1 MTLSRIIARKQ
12 AVNNTLHEMHPT
24 TPNSGIRDNHS
35 RGSVAD
41 FLKSKI
47 NTGSKLSVVSA
58 YFTIYAYDALKE
70 ALERIEHLDFLF
82 GEPSFVN
89 RLDPTKTEKKA
100 FIIDADGLELAN
112 KLQQKRVAKECADWI
127 ERKVD
132 IKTITQSNLLHGKMY
147 HVATAGVEDAILGSS
162 NFTVRGLGLGVA
174 GNNIELNLIVDS
186 NRDRQELKQWFD
198 ELWVNETLVKDV
210 KQEVLN
216 YLKQLY
222 ENNTPEFIYYKTLFH
237 IFEKFLGNTGKTDAD
252 LGKTSL
258 FETDIWKALF
268 EFQKDG
274 AKGAINK
281 IIRHNGCIIADS
293 VGLGKTYEALA
304 VIKYF
309 ELKNERVLVL
319 CPKKLRDNW
328 TVYRANSLLNPF
340 GSDRFRYDVI
350 SHTDLSRETGY
361 SGDINL
367 ATLNW
372 GNYDLIVIDES
383 HNFRNNTPGKRD
395 DEGNII
401 RRSRYQR
408 LMDDIIKAG
417 VRTKV
422 LLLSATPVNND
433 LKDLRNQ
440 LYFLTE
446 NRDDAFT
453 ESLGIGSL
461 KETLAT
467 AQKVFTH
474 WAKIHS
480 AERRT
485 GELLEK
491 LNASFFKLLDE
502 LTIARSR
509 KHIQKYYKATIA
521 QLGGFPARQKPI
533 SIYPEIDLRGRFLSY
548 DKLNDEIAGYK
559 LSLFNP
565 SKYVKDEFKPLY
577 QTPNRDP
584 FTQADREKFLIGM
597 MKVNFLKRL
606 ESSVKS
612 FEITMERTIAKIEGL
627 DRKIKNYQTMPN
639 QNPESDALELEL
651 DDPGHD
657 EELEE
662 AMLVGGKFKYKL
674 EHLRLA
680 GDDGWLKALKK
691 DKDQLNVLFSAAQNV
706 TPAHDAKLSE
716 LKKLI
721 AAKVKKPTTN
731 KLGEPNRKVLVFT
744 AFADTA
750 TYLYESLLDWG
761 TKELGIH
768 MALVCGGGDTR
779 ATLGNSA
786 YDHILTNFAPRA
798 KHRSKIPSMPQ
809 QGEIDLL
816 IATDCISEGQNL
828 QDCDYLIN
836 YDIHWN
842 PVRIIQRFGRIDR
855 IGSASHTV
863 QLVNFWPTE
872 DLNKYINLKN
882 RVEARMALVDLSA
895 TFEDNVLK
903 NEEIEDIISE
913 DLRYRDKQLLRL
925 KDEVLDI
932 EDLGDSVSLTE
943 FTLDDFRLELLKY
956 IEANKAA
963 LEAAPFGLYTCVPT
977 HPDYKVIGPG
987 VIFCFRQE
995 GQLDGAVDA
1004 SGSPSS
1010 SINPLHPYFL
1020 VYVLDDG
1027 NVRFGFAH
1035 PKQILDIYRILC
1047 SGKAE
1052 PYTELCNLF
1061 DLQTN
1066 HGSDMKAYD
1075 MLLQKAV
1082 DSLAATFR
1090 KRSASGLQSGRG
1102 FIMPDAKQQV
1112 HEKTDLELITWLV
1125 IKAP

>member
-1 MTLSRIIARKQ
+1 MKTLENSAGAI
-12 AVNNTLHEMHPT
+12 PS
-24 TPNSGIRDNHS
+24 TPSNNSGLRDNHS
-35 RGSVAD
+35 RGSAAD
-41 FLKSKI
+41 FLRARIQS
-47 NTGSKLSVVSA
+47 GSKLSIVSA
-58 YFTIYAYDALKE
+58 YFTIYAFDALKE
-70 ALERIEHLDFLF
+70 ELERIEHLDFLF
-82 GEPSFVN
+82 GEPSFIN
-89 RLDPTKTEKKA
+89 RLDPCKTEKKA

-147 HVATAGVEDAILGSS
+147 HIANGGMEDAILGSS
-162 NFTVRGLGLGVA
+162 NFTVRGLGLGTA
-174 GNNIELNLIVDS
+174 GNNIELNLIVDG
-186 NRDRQELKQWFD
+186 NRDRQELKQWFT
-198 ELWVNETLVKDV
+198 ELWGNEDLVKDV
-210 KQEVLN
+210 KQDVLN

-222 ENNTPEFIYYKTLFH
+222 ENHTPEFIYYKTLYH
-237 IFEKFLGNTGKTDAD
+237 IFEKFLGDAGKTDAD

-258 FETDIWKALF
+258 FETDVWKALF

-281 IIRHNGCIIADS
+281 ILKHNGCIIADS

-328 TVYRANSLLNPF
+328 TVYQTHHNSLLNPF
-340 GSDRFRYDVI
+340 IADRFGYTVL
-350 SHTDLSRETGY
+350 SHTDLSREAGY

-372 GNYDLIVIDES
+372 GNYDLVVIDES
-383 HNFRNNTPGKRD
+383 HNFRNNTPGRRD
-395 DEGNII
+395 EEGKII
-401 RRSRYQR
+401 RKSRYQR
-408 LMDDIIKAG
+408 LMEDIIKSG

-446 NRDDAFT
+446 NKDDAFA
-453 ESLGIGSL
+453 ESFGVASL
-461 KETLAT
+461 KETLAA
-467 AQKVFTH
+467 AQKVFTQ
-474 WAKIHS
+474 WAGKQT
-480 AERRT
+480 AERKT

-491 LNASFFKLLDE
+491 LNAAFFKLLDE

-521 QLGGFPARQKPI
+521 QLGGFPKREKPV
-533 SIYPEIDLRGRFLSY
+533 SLYPEISSDERFLSY
-548 DKLNDEIAGYK
+548 DKLNDEIEGYK
-559 LSLFNP
+559 LALFNP
-565 SKYVKDEFKPLY
+565 SRFVRDEHKAEYENKGAF
-577 QTPNRDP
+577 P
-584 FTQADREKFLIGM
+584 FSQADREHFLIGM

-612 FEITMERTIAKIEGL
+612 FEITMERTIAKIENL
-627 DRKIKNYQTMPN
+627 ERKIKNFQSLPS
-639 QNPESDALELEL
+639 QNPESEELELEF

-657 EELEE
+657 EELED
-662 AMLVGGKFKYKL
+662 ALQVGGKLKFRL
-674 EHLRLA
+674 NHLRLN
-680 GDDGWLKALKK
+680 DENEKEGWLKALKR
-691 DKDQLNVLFSAAQNV
+691 DKDQLRILYNAARDV
-706 TPAHDAKLSE
+706 TPETDAKLAE

-721 AAKVKKPTTN
+721 SAKVKKPTTN
-731 KLGEPNRKVLVFT
+731 KLGELNKKVLVFT

-750 TYLYESLLDWG
+750 TYLYESLLDWAHH
-761 TKELGIH
+761 ELGIH
-768 MALVCGGGDTR
+768 LALVCGGGNTR
-779 ATLGNSA
+779 TTFGNSA
-786 YDHILTNFAPRA
+786 YDQILTNFSPRA
-798 KHRSKIPSMPQ
+798 KHREKVLSMPQ
-809 QGEIDLL
+809 QGEIDLI

-828 QDCDYLIN
+828 QDCDYLVN

-855 IGSASHTV
+855 IGSVSHSV
-863 QLVNFWPTE
+863 HLVNFWPTE
-872 DLNKYINLKN
+872 DLNKYIKLKN

-903 NEEIEDIISE
+903 NEEIEDLISD

-925 KDEVLDI
+925 KDEVLDL

-956 IEANKAA
+956 IEANKQA
-963 LEAAPFGLYTCVPT
+963 LEDAPFGLYTCVPP

-987 VIFCFRQE
+987 VIFCFRLE
-995 GQLDGAVDA
+995 GQRGRATEA
-1004 SGSPSS
+1004 KPTPSE

-1020 VYVLDDG
+1020 VYILDSGDM
-1027 NVRFGFAH
+1027 RFSFAH
-1035 PKQILDIYRILC
+1035 PKQILDIYRVLC

-1052 PYTELCNLF
+1052 AYGQLCNLF
-1061 DLQTN
+1061 DQQTN
-1066 HGSDMKAYD
+1066 HGSEMKAYD
-1075 MLLQKAV
+1075 HLLQKAV

-1090 KRSASGLQSGRG
+1090 KRAASGLQSGRG
-1102 FIMPDAKQQV
+1102 FVLPNALEQV
-1112 HEKTDLELITWLV
+1112 HEKTDLDLVTWLV
-1125 IKAP
+1125 INHPAP

>member
-1 MTLSRIIARKQ
+1 MS
-12 AVNNTLHEMHPT
+12 
-24 TPNSGIRDNHS
+24 TPSNNSGLRDNHT
-35 RGSVAD
+35 RGTVAD
-41 FLKSKI
+41 FLRAKI
-47 NTGSKLSVVSA
+47 QSGSRLSIVSA

-70 ALERIEHLDFLF
+70 ELDRIEHLDFLF

-89 RLDPTKTEKKA
+89 RLDPSKTEKKA
-100 FIIDADGLELAN
+100 FIIDAAGLELSN
-112 KLQQKRVAKECADWI
+112 KLQQKRVAKECAEWI

-132 IKTITQSNLLHGKMY
+132 IKTIKQSNLLHGKMY

-162 NFTVRGLGLGVA
+162 NFTVRGLGLGN
-174 GNNIELNLIVDS
+174 GDNNIELNLIVDG

-198 ELWVNETLVKDV
+198 ELWGNEALVKDV
-210 KQEVLN
+210 KQDVLN

-237 IFEKFLGNTGKTDAD
+237 IFEKFLDDAGKTDVD

-258 FETDIWKALF
+258 FETAIWKALF

-281 IIRHNGCIIADS
+281 ILKHNGCIIADS

-304 VIKYF
+304 VMKYF

-328 TVYRANSLLNPF
+328 TVYKANSELNPF
-340 GSDRFRYDVI
+340 VDDRFRYDVV
-350 SHTDLSRETGY
+350 SHTDLSRDSGY

-367 ATLNW
+367 APGYNNW
-372 GNYDLIVIDES
+372 GNYDLVVIDES
-383 HNFRNNTPGKRD
+383 HNFRNNTPGKKD
-395 DEGNII
+395 EEGNLI
-401 RRSRYQR
+401 RKSRYQR
-408 LMDDIIKAG
+408 LMDDIIKSG

-446 NRDDAFT
+446 NRDDAFA
-453 ESLGIGSL
+453 ESIGVGSL
-461 KETLAT
+461 KETLAS
-467 AQKVFTH
+467 AQKVFSL
-474 WAKIHS
+474 WAKKQTH
-480 AERRT
+480 ERKT

-491 LNASFFKLLDE
+491 LNAAFFKLLDE

-509 KHIQKYYKATIA
+509 KHIQKYYKATIE
-521 QLGGFPARQKPI
+521 QLGGFPKREKPE

-559 LSLFNP
+559 LALFNP
-565 SKYVKDEFKPLY
+565 SRFVLPEHKAEYEKKGAF
-577 QTPNRDP
+577 P
-584 FTQADREKFLIGM
+584 FTQAQRETFLIGM

-612 FEITMERTIAKIEGL
+612 FEITMERTIAKIENL
-627 DRKIKNYQTMPN
+627 ERKIKNFQALPK
-639 QNPESDALELEL
+639 QNPNSEELELEL

-657 EELEE
+657 EELED
-662 AMLVGGKFKYKL
+662 AMQVGGKLKFRL
-674 EHLRLA
+674 NHLRLD
-680 GDDGWLKALKK
+680 GDDGWLKALKR
-691 DKDQLNVLFSAAQNV
+691 DKDQLRILYNAAQDV
-706 TPAHDAKLSE
+706 TPDTDAKLAE

-750 TYLYESLLDWG
+750 TYLYESLLEWCSN
-761 TKELGIH
+761 ELGIH

-779 ATLGNSA
+779 TTFGESA
-786 YDHILTNFAPRA
+786 FDQILTNFSPRSKKRA
-798 KHRSKIPSMPQ
+798 KVRSMPQ
-809 QGEIDLL
+809 SGEIDLL

-855 IGSASHTV
+855 IGSVNTSVH
-863 QLVNFWPTE
+863 LVNFWPTE

-903 NEEIEDIISE
+903 NEEIEDIISD

-925 KDEVLDI
+925 KDEVLDL

-963 LEAAPFGLYTCVPT
+963 LEAAPFGLYTCVPL

-987 VIFCFRQE
+987 VIFCFRLE
-995 GQLDGAVDA
+995 GQRAGDADAKPAPSGA
-1004 SGSPSS
+1004 
-1010 SINPLHPYFL
+1010 INPLYPYFL

-1047 SGKAE
+1047 SGK
-1052 PYTELCNLF
+1052 TEAYGQLCNLF
-1061 DLQTN
+1061 DQETN
-1066 HGSDMKAYD
+1066 HGRDMKAYD
-1075 MLLQKAV
+1075 TLLQKAV
-1082 DSLAATFR
+1082 DSLAVTFR
-1090 KRSASGLQSGRG
+1090 KRAASGLQSGRG
-1102 FIMPDAKQQV
+1102 FVLPNAQEQV
-1112 HEKTDLELITWLV
+1112 HEKTDLELVTWLV
-1125 IKAP
+1125 IKSS

>member
-1 MTLSRIIARKQ
+1 MPATL
-12 AVNNTLHEMHPT
+12 NT
-24 TPNSGIRDNHS
+24 SGLRDNHT

-41 FLKSKI
+41 FLRAKI
-47 NTGSKLSVVSA
+47 QTDSKLSIVSA
-58 YFTIYAYDALKE
+58 YFTIYAFDALKDE
-70 ALERIEHLDFLF
+70 LERIEHLNFLF

-89 RLDPTKTEKKA
+89 RLDPSKTEKKA
-100 FIIDADGLELAN
+100 FIIDAAGLELAN

-127 ERKVD
+127 DRKVD
-132 IKTITQSNLLHGKMY
+132 IKTIKQSNLLHGKMY
-147 HVATAGVEDAILGSS
+147 HIANGGVEDAILGSS
-162 NFTVRGLGLGVA
+162 NFTVRGLGLGSS
-174 GNNIELNLIVDS
+174 GNNIELNLIVDG

-198 ELWVNETLVKDV
+198 EIWSNDDLVKDV
-210 KQEVLN
+210 KKEVLT
-216 YLKQLY
+216 YLGQLY
-222 ENNTPEFIYYKTLFH
+222 ENHTPEFIYYKTLYH
-237 IFEKFLGNTGKTDAD
+237 IFEKFLGDAGKTDAD

-274 AKGAINK
+274 VKGAINK
-281 IIRHNGCIIADS
+281 ILRHNGCIIADS

-304 VIKYF
+304 VMKYF

-328 TVYRANSLLNPF
+328 TVYRSNSLLNPF
-340 GSDRFRYDVI
+340 VDDRFRYDVV

-383 HNFRNNTPGKRD
+383 HNFRNNTPGKKD
-395 DEGNII
+395 EEGNII
-401 RRSRYQR
+401 SKSRYQR
-408 LMDDIIKAG
+408 LMDDIIKTG
-417 VRTKV
+417 IRTKV
-422 LLLSATPVNND
+422 LLLSATPVNNN

-446 NRDDAFT
+446 NKDDAFAET
-453 ESLGIGSL
+453 IGVSSL

-467 AQKVFTH
+467 AQKAFSH
-474 WAKIHS
+474 WAKKQTH
-480 AERRT
+480 ERKT
-485 GELLEK
+485 SELLDK
-491 LNASFFKLLDE
+491 LNAAFFKLLDE

-509 KHIQKYYKATIA
+509 KHIQKYYKATIE
-521 QLGGFPARQKPI
+521 QLGGFPKREKPI
-533 SIYPEIDLRGRFLSY
+533 SLYPEIDLQGRFLSY
-548 DKLNDEIAGYK
+548 DKLNDEIAAYK
-559 LSLFNP
+559 LALFNP
-565 SKYVKDEFKPLY
+565 SRFVLTDHKADYEKQGTF
-577 QTPNRDP
+577 P
-584 FTQADREKFLIGM
+584 FSQADREHFLIGM

-627 DRKIKNYQTMPN
+627 EKKIKNFQALPK
-639 QNPESDALELEL
+639 QNPDSEELELEL

-662 AMLVGGKFKYKL
+662 AMQVGGKLKFRL
-674 EHLRLA
+674 DHLRLD
-680 GDDGWLKALKK
+680 GDDGWLKALKR
-691 DKDQLNVLFSAAQNV
+691 DKDQLLTLFNAARSV
-706 TPAHDAKLSE
+706 SPKDDAKLAE

-721 AAKVKKPTTN
+721 VAKLKKPTTT
-731 KLGEPNRKVLVFT
+731 KLGEPNKKILVFT

-750 TYLYESLLDWG
+750 SYLYDSLLDWAH
-761 TKELGIH
+761 KELGIH
-768 MALVCGGGDTR
+768 MALVCGGGNIRT
-779 ATLGNSA
+779 TFGESA
-786 YDHILTNFAPRA
+786 FDQILTNFSPHAKKRA
-798 KHRSKIPSMPQ
+798 KIPSMPQ
-809 QGEIDLL
+809 HGEIDLL

-828 QDCDYLIN
+828 QDCDYLVN

-855 IGSASHTV
+855 IGSINHAVH
-863 QLVNFWPTE
+863 LVNFWPTE

-903 NEEIEDIISE
+903 NEEIEDIISD

-956 IEANKAA
+956 IESNKQA
-963 LEAAPFGLYTCVPT
+963 LEDAPFGLYTCVPP
-977 HPDYKVIGPG
+977 HPDHKVIGPG

-995 GQLDGAVDA
+995 GHREGAPDA
-1004 SGSPSS
+1004 KPEPSE

-1052 PYTELCNLF
+1052 AYSQLCNLF
-1061 DLQTN
+1061 DQETN
-1066 HGSDMKAYD
+1066 HGNAMATYD
-1075 MLLQKAV
+1075 TLLQKAV
-1082 DSLAATFR
+1082 NSLSATFR
-1090 KRSASGLQSGRG
+1090 KRAASGLQSSRG
-1102 FIMPDAKQQV
+1102 FVLPNAHEQIN
-1112 HEKTDLELITWLV
+1112 EKTDLELVTWLV
-1125 IKAP
+1125 IKSDQP

>member
-1 MTLSRIIARKQ
+1 M
-12 AVNNTLHEMHPT
+12 PT
-24 TPNSGIRDNHS
+24 PTNASGLRDNHT
-35 RGSVAD
+35 RGTVAD
-41 FLKSKI
+41 FLRAKTQ
-47 NTGSKLSVVSA
+47 NGSKLSIVSA
-58 YFTIYAYDALKE
+58 YFTIYAYDALKDD
-70 ALERIEHLDFLF
+70 LERIEHLNFLF

-89 RLDPTKTEKKA
+89 RLDPSKSEKKA
-100 FIIDADGLELAN
+100 FIIDAAGLELSN
-112 KLQQKRVAKECADWI
+112 TLQQKRVAKECADWI

-132 IKTITQSNLLHGKMY
+132 IKTIKQSNLLHGKMY

-162 NFTVRGLGLGVA
+162 NFTVRGLGLGNA
-174 GNNIELNLIVDS
+174 GNNIELNLIVDG
-186 NRDRQELKQWFD
+186 NRDRQELKHWFD
-198 ELWVNETLVKDV
+198 ELWSNEALVKDV
-210 KQEVLN
+210 KQDVLN

-237 IFEKFLGNTGKTDAD
+237 IFEKFLGDSGKTDAD

-258 FETDIWKALF
+258 FETGIWKALF

-281 IIRHNGCIIADS
+281 ILKYNGCIIADS

-304 VIKYF
+304 VMKYF

-328 TVYRANSLLNPF
+328 TVYKANSLLNPF
-340 GSDRFRYDVI
+340 VADRFRYDVI

-383 HNFRNNTPGKRD
+383 HNFRNNTPGKKD
-395 DEGNII
+395 EEGNII
-401 RRSRYQR
+401 NKSRYQR
-408 LMDDIIKAG
+408 LMEDIIKAG
-417 VRTKV
+417 VKTKV

-440 LYFLTE
+440 IYFLTE
-446 NRDDAFT
+446 NRDDAFA
-453 ESLGIGSL
+453 ESIGVGSL

-467 AQKVFTH
+467 AQRVFSI
-474 WAKIHS
+474 WAKKQTH
-480 AERRT
+480 ERRT

-491 LNASFFKLLDE
+491 LGAAFFKLLDE

-521 QLGGFPARQKPI
+521 QLGGFPKREKPI
-533 SIYPEIDLRGRFLSY
+533 SVYREIDLKGRFLSY
-548 DKLNDEIAGYK
+548 DKLNDEIDAYT
-559 LSLFNP
+559 LSLYNP
-565 SKYVKDEFKPLY
+565 SRFVLEQHKAEYE
-577 QTPNRDP
+577 NRGDSNI
-584 FTQADREKFLIGM
+584 TQVVRESHLIGM

-612 FEITMERTIAKIEGL
+612 FEITMERTIAKIENL
-627 DRKIKNYQTMPN
+627 EKKIKNFQTLPK
-639 QNPESDALELEL
+639 QNPESEELELEL

-657 EELEE
+657 EELED
-662 AMLVGGKFKYKL
+662 ALQVGGKLKFRL
-674 EHLRLA
+674 NHLRLE
-680 GDDGWLKALKK
+680 GDNGWLQALKN
-691 DKDQLNVLFSAAQNV
+691 DKDQLLTLFNAAKGV
-706 TPAHDAKLSE
+706 GPDDDAKLAE

-721 AAKVKKPTTN
+721 AAKVRKPTTN

-750 TYLYESLLDWG
+750 TYLYESILTWAS
-761 TKELGIH
+761 KELGIH

-779 ATLGNSA
+779 TTFGDRA
-786 YDHILTNFAPRA
+786 YDHILINFSPRA
-798 KHRSKIPSMPQ
+798 KHRAKIPSMPQ
-809 QGEIDLL
+809 QGEIELL

-855 IGSASHTV
+855 IGSVNTAVH
-863 QLVNFWPTE
+863 LVNFWPTE

-903 NEEIEDIISE
+903 NEEIEDIISD

-943 FTLDDFRLELLKY
+943 FTLDDFRLELQKY
-956 IEANKAA
+956 IKANEDA
-963 LEAAPFGLYTCVPT
+963 LKDAPFGLYTCVPP

-987 VIFCFRQE
+987 VIFCFRLE
-995 GQLDGAVDA
+995 GQRGRAPDA
-1004 SGSPSS
+1004 KSAPSE

-1027 NVRFGFAH
+1027 NVRFTFAH
-1035 PKQILDIYRILC
+1035 PKQILDIYRVLC

-1052 PYTELCNLF
+1052 AYGQLCNLF
-1061 DLQTN
+1061 DQETN

-1075 MLLQKAV
+1075 HLLQKAV
-1082 DSLAATFR
+1082 DSLASTFR
-1090 KRSASGLQSGRG
+1090 KRAASGLQSGRA
-1102 FIMPDAKQQV
+1102 FVLPNAREQV
-1112 HEKTDLELITWLV
+1112 QEKTDLELLTWLV
-1125 IKAP
+1125 IKEHKA

>member
-1 MTLSRIIARKQ
+1 M
-12 AVNNTLHEMHPT
+12 PT
-24 TPNSGIRDNHS
+24 TLNTSGLRDNHT

-41 FLKSKI
+41 FLRAKI
-47 NTGSKLSVVSA
+47 QTDSKLSIVSA
-58 YFTIYAYDALKE
+58 YFTIYAFDALKDE
-70 ALERIEHLDFLF
+70 LERIEHLNFLF

-89 RLDPTKTEKKA
+89 RLDPSKTEKKA
-100 FIIDADGLELAN
+100 FIIDAAGLELAN

-127 ERKVD
+127 DRKVD
-132 IKTITQSNLLHGKMY
+132 IKTIKQSNLLHGKMY
-147 HVATAGVEDAILGSS
+147 HIANGGVEDAILGSS
-162 NFTVRGLGLGVA
+162 NFTVRGLGLGSS
-174 GNNIELNLIVDS
+174 GNNIELNLIVDG

-198 ELWVNETLVKDV
+198 EIWSNDDLVKDV
-210 KQEVLN
+210 KKEVLA
-216 YLKQLY
+216 YLRQLY
-222 ENNTPEFIYYKTLFH
+222 ENHTPEFIYYKTLYH
-237 IFEKFLGNTGKTDAD
+237 IFEKFLGDAGKTDAD

-258 FETDIWKALF
+258 FDTDIWKALF

-274 AKGAINK
+274 VKGAINK
-281 IIRHNGCIIADS
+281 ILRHNGCIIADS

-304 VIKYF
+304 VMKYF

-328 TVYRANSLLNPF
+328 TVYRSNSLLNPF
-340 GSDRFRYDVI
+340 VDDRFRYDVV

-372 GNYDLIVIDES
+372 NNYDLIVIDES
-383 HNFRNNTPGKRD
+383 HNFRNNTPGKKD
-395 DEGNII
+395 EEGNII
-401 RRSRYQR
+401 SKSRYQR
-408 LMDDIIKAG
+408 LMDDIIKTG
-417 VRTKV
+417 IRTKV
-422 LLLSATPVNND
+422 LLLSATPVNNN

-446 NRDDAFT
+446 NKDDAFAET
-453 ESLGIGSL
+453 IGVSSL
-461 KETLAT
+461 KETLAN
-467 AQKVFTH
+467 AQKAFSH
-474 WAKIHS
+474 WAKKQTH
-480 AERRT
+480 ERKT
-485 GELLEK
+485 SELLDK
-491 LNASFFKLLDE
+491 LNAAFFKLLDE

-509 KHIQKYYKATIA
+509 KHIQKYYKATIE
-521 QLGGFPARQKPI
+521 QLGGFPKREKPI
-533 SIYPEIDLRGRFLSY
+533 SLYPEIDLQGRFLSY
-548 DKLNDEIAGYK
+548 DKLNDEIAAYK
-559 LSLFNP
+559 LALFNP
-565 SKYVKDEFKPLY
+565 SRFVLTDHKADYEKQGTF
-577 QTPNRDP
+577 P
-584 FTQADREKFLIGM
+584 FSQADREHFLIGM

-627 DRKIKNYQTMPN
+627 EKKIKNFQALPK
-639 QNPESDALELEL
+639 QNPDSEELELEL

-662 AMLVGGKFKYKL
+662 AMQVGGKLKFRL
-674 EHLRLA
+674 DHLRLD
-680 GDDGWLKALKK
+680 GDDGWLKALKR
-691 DKDQLNVLFSAAQNV
+691 DKDQLLTLFNAARSV
-706 TPAHDAKLSE
+706 SPKDDAKLAE

-721 AAKVKKPTTN
+721 VAKLKKPTTT
-731 KLGEPNRKVLVFT
+731 KLGEPNKKILVFT

-750 TYLYESLLDWG
+750 SYLYDSLLDWAH
-761 TKELGIH
+761 KELGIH
-768 MALVCGGGDTR
+768 MALVCGGGNIRT
-779 ATLGNSA
+779 TFGESA
-786 YDHILTNFAPRA
+786 FDQILTNFSPHAKKRA
-798 KHRSKIPSMPQ
+798 KIPSMPQ

-828 QDCDYLIN
+828 QDCDYLVN

-855 IGSASHTV
+855 IGSINHAVH
-863 QLVNFWPTE
+863 LVNFWPTE

-903 NEEIEDIISE
+903 NEEIEDIISD

-956 IEANKAA
+956 IESNKQA
-963 LEAAPFGLYTCVPT
+963 LEDAPFGLYTCVPP
-977 HPDYKVIGPG
+977 HPDHKVIGPG

-995 GQLDGAVDA
+995 GHREDA
-1004 SGSPSS
+1004 PDAKPEPSE

-1020 VYVLDDG
+1020 VYVLNDG

-1052 PYTELCNLF
+1052 AYSQLCNLF
-1061 DLQTN
+1061 DQETN
-1066 HGSDMKAYD
+1066 HGNAMAAYD
-1075 MLLQKAV
+1075 TLLQKAV
-1082 DSLAATFR
+1082 NSLAATFR
-1090 KRSASGLQSGRG
+1090 KRAASGLQSSRG
-1102 FIMPDAKQQV
+1102 FVLPNAQEQI
-1112 HEKTDLELITWLV
+1112 HEKTDLELVTWLV
-1125 IKAP
+1125 IKSDQP

>member
-1 MTLSRIIARKQ
+1 M
-12 AVNNTLHEMHPT
+12 PT
-24 TPNSGIRDNHS
+24 PTNNSGLRDNHT
-35 RGSVAD
+35 RGTVAD
-41 FLKSKI
+41 FLRAKTQS
-47 NTGSKLSVVSA
+47 GSKLSIVSA

-70 ALERIEHLDFLF
+70 ELERIEHLDFLF

-89 RLDPTKTEKKA
+89 RLDPSKTEKKA
-100 FIIDADGLELAN
+100 FIIDAAGLELSN
-112 KLQQKRVAKECADWI
+112 KLQQKRVAKECAGWI
-127 ERKVD
+127 DRKVD
-132 IKTITQSNLLHGKMY
+132 IKTIKQSNLLHGKMY

-162 NFTVRGLGLGVA
+162 NFTVRGLGLGNA
-174 GNNIELNLIVDS
+174 GNNIELNLIVDG

-198 ELWVNETLVKDV
+198 ELWGNEALVKDV
-210 KQEVLN
+210 KQDVLN

-237 IFEKFLGNTGKTDAD
+237 IFEKFLGDAGKTDAD

-258 FETDIWKALF
+258 FETGIWKALF

-281 IIRHNGCIIADS
+281 ILKHNGCIIADS

-304 VIKYF
+304 VMKYF

-328 TVYRANSLLNPF
+328 TVYKANSLLNPF
-340 GSDRFRYDVI
+340 VADRFRYDVV

-367 ATLNW
+367 AALNW

-383 HNFRNNTPGKRD
+383 HNFRNNTPGKKD
-395 DEGNII
+395 EEGNLI
-401 RRSRYQR
+401 RKSRYQR
-408 LMDDIIKAG
+408 LMDDIIKSG

-446 NRDDAFT
+446 NKDDAFA
-453 ESLGIGSL
+453 ESIGVGSL

-467 AQKVFTH
+467 AQKVFST
-474 WAKIHS
+474 WAKKQTH
-480 AERRT
+480 ERKT

-491 LNASFFKLLDE
+491 LNAAFFKLLDE

-521 QLGGFPARQKPI
+521 QLGGFPKREKPV

-559 LSLFNP
+559 LALFNP
-565 SKYVKDEFKPLY
+565 SRFVMPEHKADYEKKGAF
-577 QTPNRDP
+577 P
-584 FTQADREKFLIGM
+584 FTQIQRESFLIGM

-627 DRKIKNYQTMPN
+627 EKKIKNFQALPK
-639 QNPESDALELEL
+639 QNPESEELELEL

-657 EELEE
+657 EDLED
-662 AMLVGGKFKYKL
+662 AMQVGGKLKFRL
-674 EHLRLA
+674 NHLRLD
-680 GDDGWLKALKK
+680 GDDGWLKALKR
-691 DKDQLNVLFSAAQNV
+691 DKDQLRILYNAAQDV
-706 TPAHDAKLSE
+706 TPETDAKLAE

-750 TYLYESLLDWG
+750 TYLYESLLEWG
-761 TKELGIH
+761 SKELGIH

-779 ATLGNSA
+779 TTFGDRA
-786 YDHILTNFAPRA
+786 YDHILTNFSPRA
-798 KHRSKIPSMPQ
+798 KLRAKIPSMPQ

-855 IGSASHTV
+855 IGSVNSGVH
-863 QLVNFWPTE
+863 LVNFWPTE

-903 NEEIEDIISE
+903 NEEIEDIISD

-963 LEAAPFGLYTCVPT
+963 LEAAPFGLYTCVPP

-987 VIFCFRQE
+987 VIFCFRLE
-995 GQLDGAVDA
+995 GQRGGDPDA
-1004 SGSPSS
+1004 KPAPSE

-1027 NVRFGFAH
+1027 NVRFTFAH

-1052 PYTELCNLF
+1052 AYGQLCNLF
-1061 DLQTN
+1061 DQETN

-1075 MLLQKAV
+1075 TLLQKAV

-1090 KRSASGLQSGRG
+1090 KRAASGLQSGRG
-1102 FIMPDAKQQV
+1102 FVLPDAKEQV
-1112 HEKTDLELITWLV
+1112 HEKTDLELVTWLV
-1125 IKAP
+1125 IKTP

>member
-1 MTLSRIIARKQ
+1 MPTPT
-12 AVNNTLHEMHPT
+12 NT
-24 TPNSGIRDNHS
+24 SGLRDNHT
-35 RGSVAD
+35 RGTVAD
-41 FLKSKI
+41 FIRAKTQS
-47 NTGSKLSVVSA
+47 GSKLSIVSA

-70 ALERIEHLDFLF
+70 ELESIEHLDFLF

-89 RLDPTKTEKKA
+89 RLDPSKTEKKA
-100 FIIDADGLELAN
+100 FIIDADGLELSN
-112 KLQQKRVAKECADWI
+112 RLQQKRVAKECADWI
-127 ERKVD
+127 DRKVD
-132 IKTITQSNLLHGKMY
+132 IKTIKQSNLLHGKMY

-162 NFTVRGLGLGVA
+162 NFTVRGLGLGNA
-174 GNNIELNLIVDS
+174 GNNIELNLIVDG

-198 ELWVNETLVKDV
+198 ELWGNDALVKDV
-210 KQEVLN
+210 KQDVLN

-222 ENNTPEFIYYKTLFH
+222 ENNTPEFIYYKTLYH
-237 IFEKFLGNTGKTDAD
+237 IFEKFLGDAGKTDID

-258 FETDIWKALF
+258 FETEIWKALF

-281 IIRHNGCIIADS
+281 ILRHNGCIIADS

-304 VIKYF
+304 VMKYF

-319 CPKKLRDNW
+319 CPKKLRSNW
-328 TVYRANSLLNPF
+328 TVYRENTPLNPF
-340 GSDRFRYDVI
+340 LNDRFRYDVI
-350 SHTDLSRETGY
+350 SHTDLSRETGF
-361 SGDINL
+361 SGNINL
-367 ATLNW
+367 APGYHNW
-372 GNYDLIVIDES
+372 NNYDLIVIDES
-383 HNFRNNTPGKRD
+383 HNFRNNTAGKKD
-395 DEGNII
+395 EEGNII
-401 RRSRYQR
+401 RKSRYQR
-408 LMDDIIKAG
+408 LMDDIIKSG

-446 NRDDAFT
+446 NRDDAFA
-453 ESLGIGSL
+453 ESIGVGSL

-467 AQKVFTH
+467 AQKVFSN
-474 WAKIHS
+474 WAKKQTH
-480 AERRT
+480 ERKT

-491 LNASFFKLLDE
+491 LNAAFFKLLDE

-521 QLGGFPARQKPI
+521 QLGGFPKREKPV

-548 DKLNDEIAGYK
+548 DKLNDEIAAYK

-565 SKYVKDEFKPLY
+565 SRFVREEHKAEYEKKGAF
-577 QTPNRDP
+577 P
-584 FTQADREKFLIGM
+584 FTQGQREFFLIGM

-627 DRKIKNYQTMPN
+627 EKKIKNFQALPN
-639 QNPESDALELEL
+639 QNPESEELELEL

-657 EELEE
+657 EELED
-662 AMLVGGKFKYKL
+662 AMQVGGKLKFRL
-674 EHLRLA
+674 NHLRL
-680 GDDGWLKALKK
+680 DDEDGKEGWLKALKR
-691 DKDQLNVLFSAAQNV
+691 DKDQLRILYNAAQDV
-706 TPAHDAKLSE
+706 TPETDAKLAD

-750 TYLYESLLDWG
+750 TYLYESLLRWG

-779 ATLGNSA
+779 TSFGNSA
-786 YDHILTNFAPRA
+786 YDQILTNFSPRA
-798 KHRSKIPSMPQ
+798 KNRAKIPSMPQ
-809 QGEIDLL
+809 QGEIELL

-828 QDCDYLIN
+828 QDCDYLVN

-855 IGSASHTV
+855 IGSVNQAVH
-863 QLVNFWPTE
+863 LVNFWPTE

-903 NEEIEDIISE
+903 SDEIEDIISD

-925 KDEVLDI
+925 KDEVLDL
-932 EDLGDSVSLTE
+932 EDLGDSVSLSE

-963 LEAAPFGLYTCVPT
+963 LDAAPFGLYTCVPP

-987 VIFCFRQE
+987 VIFCFRLE
-995 GQLDGAVDA
+995 GQRGGDPDA
-1004 SGSPSS
+1004 KPAPSE

-1035 PKQILDIYRILC
+1035 PKQILDIYRVLC

-1052 PYTELCNLF
+1052 AYGQLCNLF
-1061 DLQTN
+1061 DQETN
-1066 HGSDMKAYD
+1066 HGSDMKAFD
-1075 MLLQKAV
+1075 TLLQKAV

-1090 KRSASGLQSGRG
+1090 KRAASGLQSGRG
-1102 FIMPDAKQQV
+1102 FVLPDAREQV
-1112 HEKTDLELITWLV
+1112 HEKTDLELVTWLV

>member
-1 MTLSRIIARKQ
+1 M
-12 AVNNTLHEMHPT
+12 
-24 TPNSGIRDNHS
+24 
-35 RGSVAD
+35 VAD
-41 FLKSKI
+41 FLRGKI
-47 NTGSKLSVVSA
+47 REGSRLSVVSA

-70 ALERIEHLDFLF
+70 NLERMEHLDFLF

-89 RLDPTKTEKKA
+89 RLDPSKTEKKA
-100 FIIDADGLELAN
+100 FIIDAAGLELSN

-132 IKTITQSNLLHGKMY
+132 IKTIKQSNLLHGKMY

-162 NFTVRGLGLGVA
+162 NFTVRGLGLGNA
-174 GNNIELNLIVDS
+174 GNNIELNLIVDG

-198 ELWVNETLVKDV
+198 EIWGNEALVKDV
-210 KQEVLN
+210 KQDVLN

-237 IFEKFLGNTGKTDAD
+237 IFEKFLGDAGKTDAD

-258 FETDIWKALF
+258 FETGIWKALF

-281 IIRHNGCIIADS
+281 ILKHNGCIIADS

-304 VIKYF
+304 VMKYF

-328 TVYRANSLLNPF
+328 TVYKANSLLNPF
-340 GSDRFRYDVI
+340 VADRFRYDVV

-383 HNFRNNTPGKRD
+383 HNFRNNTPGKKD
-395 DEGNII
+395 EEGNII
-401 RRSRYQR
+401 RKSRYQR
-408 LMDDIIKAG
+408 LMDDIIKSG

-446 NRDDAFT
+446 NKDDAFA
-453 ESLGIGSL
+453 ESIGVGSL

-467 AQKVFTH
+467 AQKVFSI
-474 WAKIHS
+474 WAKKQTH
-480 AERRT
+480 ERKT

-491 LNASFFKLLDE
+491 LNAAFFKLLDE

-521 QLGGFPARQKPI
+521 QLGGFPKREKPV

-559 LSLFNP
+559 LALFNP
-565 SKYVKDEFKPLY
+565 SRFVMPEHKPEY
-577 QTPNRDP
+577 EKKGAFP
-584 FTQADREKFLIGM
+584 FTQGQRETFLIGM

-627 DRKIKNYQTMPN
+627 EKKIKNFQALPK
-639 QNPESDALELEL
+639 QNPESEELELEL

-657 EELEE
+657 EELED
-662 AMLVGGKFKYKL
+662 AMQVGGKLKFRL
-674 EHLRLA
+674 NHLRLD
-680 GDDGWLKALKK
+680 GDDGWLKALKR
-691 DKDQLNVLFSAAQNV
+691 DKDQLRILYNAAQDV
-706 TPAHDAKLSE
+706 TPETDAKLAD

-721 AAKVKKPTTN
+721 AAKVKNPTTN

-750 TYLYESLLDWG
+750 TYLYESLLEWG
-761 TKELGIH
+761 SKELGIH

-779 ATLGNSA
+779 TTFGDSA
-786 YDHILTNFAPRA
+786 YDQILTNFSPRA
-798 KHRSKIPSMPQ
+798 KHRAKIPSMPQ
-809 QGEIDLL
+809 QGEIDIL

-855 IGSASHTV
+855 IGSVNSAVH
-863 QLVNFWPTE
+863 LVNFWPTE

-882 RVEARMALVDLSA
+882 RVEARMALVDIAA

-903 NEEIEDIISE
+903 NEEIEDIISD

-963 LEAAPFGLYTCVPT
+963 LEAAPFGLYTCVPP

-987 VIFCFRQE
+987 VIFCFRLE
-995 GQLDGAVDA
+995 GQRGGDPDA
-1004 SGSPSS
+1004 KPPPSE

-1052 PYTELCNLF
+1052 AYGQLCNLF
-1061 DLQTN
+1061 DQETS

-1075 MLLQKAV
+1075 TLLQKAV

-1090 KRSASGLQSGRG
+1090 KRAASGLQSGRG
-1102 FIMPDAKQQV
+1102 FVLPNAHEQV
-1112 HEKTDLELITWLV
+1112 HEKTDLELVTWLV
-1125 IKAP
+1125 IKEATP

>member
-1 MTLSRIIARKQ
+1 MPATL
-12 AVNNTLHEMHPT
+12 NT
-24 TPNSGIRDNHS
+24 SGLRDNHT

-41 FLKSKI
+41 FLRAKI
-47 NTGSKLSVVSA
+47 QTDSKLSIVSA
-58 YFTIYAYDALKE
+58 YFTIYAFDALKDE
-70 ALERIEHLDFLF
+70 LERIEHLNFLF

-89 RLDPTKTEKKA
+89 RLDPSKTEKKA
-100 FIIDADGLELAN
+100 FIIDAAGLELAN

-127 ERKVD
+127 DRKVD
-132 IKTITQSNLLHGKMY
+132 IKTIKQSNLLHGKMY
-147 HVATAGVEDAILGSS
+147 HIANGGVEDAILGSS
-162 NFTVRGLGLGVA
+162 NFTVRGLGLGSS
-174 GNNIELNLIVDS
+174 GNNIELNLIVDG

-198 ELWVNETLVKDV
+198 EIWSNDDLVKDV
-210 KQEVLN
+210 KKEVLA
-216 YLKQLY
+216 YLRQLY
-222 ENNTPEFIYYKTLFH
+222 ENHTPEFIYYKTLYH
-237 IFEKFLGNTGKTDAD
+237 IFEKFLGDAGKTDAD

-274 AKGAINK
+274 VKGAINK
-281 IIRHNGCIIADS
+281 ILRHNGCIIADS

-304 VIKYF
+304 VMKYF

-328 TVYRANSLLNPF
+328 TVYRENNPLNPF
-340 GSDRFRYDVI
+340 LSDRFRFDVI
-350 SHTDLSRETGY
+350 SHTDLSRETGF

-367 ATLNW
+367 TPGRHNW
-372 GNYDLIVIDES
+372 NNYDLIVIDES
-383 HNFRNNTPGKRD
+383 HNFRNNTPGKKD
-395 DEGNII
+395 EEGNII
-401 RRSRYQR
+401 SKSRYQR
-408 LMDDIIKAG
+408 LMDDIIKTG
-417 VRTKV
+417 IRTKV
-422 LLLSATPVNND
+422 LLLSATPVNNN

-446 NRDDAFT
+446 NKDDAFAET
-453 ESLGIGSL
+453 IGVSSL

-467 AQKVFTH
+467 AQKAFSH
-474 WAKIHS
+474 WAKKQTH
-480 AERRT
+480 ERKT
-485 GELLEK
+485 SELLDK
-491 LNASFFKLLDE
+491 LNAAFFKLLDE

-509 KHIQKYYKATIA
+509 KHIQKYYKATIE
-521 QLGGFPARQKPI
+521 QLGGFPKREKPI
-533 SIYPEIDLRGRFLSY
+533 SLYPEIDLQGRFLSY
-548 DKLNDEIAGYK
+548 DKLNDEIAAYK
-559 LSLFNP
+559 LALFNP
-565 SKYVKDEFKPLY
+565 SRFVLPDHKADYEKQGTF
-577 QTPNRDP
+577 P
-584 FTQADREKFLIGM
+584 FSQADREHFLIGM

-627 DRKIKNYQTMPN
+627 EKKIKNFQVLPK
-639 QNPESDALELEL
+639 QNPDSEELELEL

-662 AMLVGGKFKYKL
+662 AMQVGGKLKFRL
-674 EHLRLA
+674 DHLRLD
-680 GDDGWLKALKK
+680 GDDGWLKALKR
-691 DKDQLNVLFSAAQNV
+691 DKDQLLTLFNAARSV
-706 TPAHDAKLSE
+706 SPKDDAKLAE

-721 AAKVKKPTTN
+721 VAKLKKPTTT
-731 KLGEPNRKVLVFT
+731 KLGGPNKKILVFT

-750 TYLYESLLDWG
+750 SYLYDSLLDWAH
-761 TKELGIH
+761 KELGIQ
-768 MALVCGGGDTR
+768 MALVCGGGNIRTTFDE
-779 ATLGNSA
+779 SA
-786 YDHILTNFAPRA
+786 FDQILTNFSPHAKKRA
-798 KHRSKIPSMPQ
+798 KIPSMPQ
-809 QGEIDLL
+809 HGEIDLL

-828 QDCDYLIN
+828 QDCDYLVN

-855 IGSASHTV
+855 IGSINHAVH
-863 QLVNFWPTE
+863 LVNFWPTE

-903 NEEIEDIISE
+903 NEEIEDIISD

-956 IEANKAA
+956 IESNKQA
-963 LEAAPFGLYTCVPT
+963 LEDAPFGLYTCVPP
-977 HPDYKVIGPG
+977 HPDHKVIGPG

-995 GQLDGAVDA
+995 GHREGAPDA
-1004 SGSPSS
+1004 KPEPNE

-1020 VYVLDDG
+1020 VYVLNDG

-1052 PYTELCNLF
+1052 AYSQLCNLF
-1061 DLQTN
+1061 DQETN
-1066 HGSDMKAYD
+1066 HGNAMAAYD
-1075 MLLQKAV
+1075 TLLQKAV
-1082 DSLAATFR
+1082 NSLSATFR
-1090 KRSASGLQSGRG
+1090 KRAATGLQSSRG
-1102 FIMPDAKQQV
+1102 FVLPNAQEQI
-1112 HEKTDLELITWLV
+1112 HEKTDLELVT
-1125 IKAP
+1125 

>member
-1 MTLSRIIARKQ
+1 MS
-12 AVNNTLHEMHPT
+12 
-24 TPNSGIRDNHS
+24 TPSNNSGLRDNHT
-35 RGSVAD
+35 RGTVAD
-41 FLKSKI
+41 FLRAKI
-47 NTGSKLSVVSA
+47 QSGSRLSIVSA

-70 ALERIEHLDFLF
+70 ELDRIEHLDFLF

-89 RLDPTKTEKKA
+89 RLDPSKTEKKA
-100 FIIDADGLELAN
+100 FIIDAAGLELSN
-112 KLQQKRVAKECADWI
+112 KLQQKRVAKECAEWI
-127 ERKVD
+127 EHKVD
-132 IKTITQSNLLHGKMY
+132 IKTIKQSNLLHGKMY

-162 NFTVRGLGLGVA
+162 NFTVRGLGLGNG
-174 GNNIELNLIVDS
+174 GNNIELNLIVDG

-198 ELWVNETLVKDV
+198 ELWGNEALVKDV
-210 KQEVLN
+210 KQDVLN

-237 IFEKFLGNTGKTDAD
+237 IFEKFLGDAGKTDAD

-258 FETDIWKALF
+258 FETGIWKALF

-281 IIRHNGCIIADS
+281 ILKHNGCIIADS

-304 VIKYF
+304 VMKYF

-328 TVYRANSLLNPF
+328 TVYKANSQLNPF
-340 GSDRFRYDVI
+340 VDDRFRYDVV

-372 GNYDLIVIDES
+372 GNYDLVVIDES
-383 HNFRNNTPGKRD
+383 HNFRNNTPGKKD
-395 DEGNII
+395 EEGNLI
-401 RRSRYQR
+401 RKSRYQR
-408 LMDDIIKAG
+408 LMDDIIKSG

-446 NRDDAFT
+446 NRDDAFA
-453 ESLGIGSL
+453 ESIGVGSL

-467 AQKVFTH
+467 AQKVFSL
-474 WAKIHS
+474 WAKKQSH
-480 AERRT
+480 ERKT

-491 LNASFFKLLDE
+491 LNAAFFKLLDE

-509 KHIQKYYKATIA
+509 KHIQKYYKATIE
-521 QLGGFPARQKPI
+521 QLGGFPKREKPE

-559 LSLFNP
+559 LALFNP
-565 SKYVKDEFKPLY
+565 SRFVLPEHKAEYEKKGAF
-577 QTPNRDP
+577 P
-584 FTQADREKFLIGM
+584 FTQAQRETFLIGM

-612 FEITMERTIAKIEGL
+612 FEITMERTIAKIENL
-627 DRKIKNYQTMPN
+627 ERKIKNFQALLK
-639 QNPESDALELEL
+639 QNPNSEELELEL

-657 EELEE
+657 EELED
-662 AMLVGGKFKYKL
+662 AMQVGGKLKFRL
-674 EHLRLA
+674 NHLRLD
-680 GDDGWLKALKK
+680 GDDGWLKALKR
-691 DKDQLNVLFSAAQNV
+691 DKDQLRILYNAAQDV
-706 TPAHDAKLSE
+706 TPETDAKLAE

-750 TYLYESLLDWG
+750 TYLYESLLEWCSN
-761 TKELGIH
+761 ELGIH

-779 ATLGNSA
+779 TTFGESA
-786 YDHILTNFAPRA
+786 FDQILTNFSPRSKKRA
-798 KHRSKIPSMPQ
+798 KVRSMPQ
-809 QGEIDLL
+809 SGEIDLL

-855 IGSASHTV
+855 IGSVNTSVH
-863 QLVNFWPTE
+863 LVNFWPTE

-903 NEEIEDIISE
+903 NEEIEDIISD

-963 LEAAPFGLYTCVPT
+963 LEAAPFGLYTCVPP

-987 VIFCFRQE
+987 VIFCLRLE
-995 GQLDGAVDA
+995 GQRGDDPDTKPA
-1004 SGSPSS
+1004 PSE

-1052 PYTELCNLF
+1052 AYGQLCNLF
-1061 DLQTN
+1061 DQETN
-1066 HGSDMKAYD
+1066 HGRDMKAYD
-1075 MLLQKAV
+1075 TLLQKAV
-1082 DSLAATFR
+1082 DSLAVTFR
-1090 KRSASGLQSGRG
+1090 KRAASGLQSGRG
-1102 FIMPDAKQQV
+1102 FVLPNAQEQV
-1112 HEKTDLELITWLV
+1112 HEKTDLELVTWLV
-1125 IKAP
+1125 IKSS

>member
-1 MTLSRIIARKQ
+1 MKNSS
-12 AVNNTLHEMHPT
+12 
-24 TPNSGIRDNHS
+24 NSGLRDNHT
-35 RGSVAD
+35 RGTVAD
-41 FLKSKI
+41 FLRTKI
-47 NTGSKLSVVSA
+47 QGGSKLSIVSA
-58 YFTIYAYDALKE
+58 YFTIYAYEALKAE
-70 ALERIEHLDFLF
+70 LDQIDHLDFLF
-82 GEPSFVN
+82 GEPSFIN
-89 RLDPTKTEKKA
+89 MLDPSKTEKKA
-100 FIIDADGLELAN
+100 FIIDASGLELAN
-112 KLQQKRVAKECADWI
+112 KLQQKRIAKECADWI

-132 IKTITQSNLLHGKMY
+132 IKSIKQSNLLHGKMY
-147 HVATAGVEDAILGSS
+147 HIANAGVEEAILGSS
-162 NFTVRGLGLGVA
+162 NFTVRGLGLGSS
-174 GNNIELNLIVDS
+174 GNNIELNLIVDG
-186 NRDRQELKQWFD
+186 NRDRHELKQWFD
-198 ELWVNETLVKDV
+198 EIWANQDLVKDV

-222 ENNTPEFIYYKTLFH
+222 ENHTPEFIYYKTLYH
-237 IFEKFLGNTGKTDAD
+237 IFEKFLGDTGKTDAE

-258 FETDIWKALF
+258 FETEIWKALF

-274 AKGAINK
+274 VKGAINK
-281 IIRHNGCIIADS
+281 ILRHNGCIIADS

-304 VIKYF
+304 VMKYF

-328 TVYRANSLLNPF
+328 TDYNSNSLLNPF
-340 GSDRFRYDVI
+340 GSDRFRFDVV

-367 ATLNW
+367 ANLNW

-383 HNFRNNTPGKRD
+383 HNFRNNTPGRKD
-395 DEGNII
+395 EEGNII
-401 RRSRYQR
+401 KKSRYQR
-408 LMDDIIKAG
+408 LMDDIIKTG

-422 LLLSATPVNND
+422 LLLSATPVNNN

-446 NRDDAFT
+446 NRDDAFS
-453 ESLGIGSL
+453 ESIGVGSL
-461 KETLAT
+461 RETLAT
-467 AQKVFTH
+467 AQKAFST
-474 WAKIHS
+474 WAKKQTH
-480 AERRT
+480 ERKT
-485 GELLEK
+485 GDLLEK
-491 LNASFFKLLDE
+491 LSSSFFKLLDE

-521 QLGGFPARQKPI
+521 QLGGFPKRLKPL
-533 SIYPEIDLRGRFLSY
+533 SIYSDIDLHGRFLSY
-548 DKLNDEIAGYK
+548 DKLNDEIGAYK

-565 SKYVKDEFKPLY
+565 SRFVKEEHKAEYETQGTL
-577 QTPNRDP
+577 P
-584 FTQADREKFLIGM
+584 FSQSQRETFLIGM

-612 FEITMERTIAKIEGL
+612 FEITMERTIAKIESL
-627 DRKIKNYQTMPN
+627 EEKIKKFQSLSVPGAGS
-639 QNPESDALELEL
+639 EDLEIEV

-657 EELEE
+657 EELED
-662 AMLVGGKFKYKL
+662 ALQVGGKLKFQL
-674 EHLRLA
+674 AHLRLD
-680 GDDGWLKALKK
+680 GEDGWLKALKR
-691 DKDQLNVLFSAAQNV
+691 DKDQLLTLYNAAKAV
-706 TPAHDAKLSE
+706 TPVTDAKLAE

-721 AAKVKKPTTN
+721 AAKVQKPTTN
-731 KLGEPNRKVLVFT
+731 SLGQPNKKVLIFT

-750 TYLYESLLDWG
+750 AYLYDSLVDWARN
-761 TKELGIH
+761 ELGVH
-768 MALVCGGGDTR
+768 AALVCGGGDTR
-779 ATLGNSA
+779 TTYGNSP
-786 YDHILTNFAPRA
+786 YDQILTNFSPRA
-798 KHRSKIPSMPQ
+798 KKREKVPSMLQ
-809 QGEIDLL
+809 EGEIDLL

-855 IGSASHTV
+855 IGSVNPAAH
-863 QLVNFWPTE
+863 LVNFWPTE

-882 RVEARMALVDLSA
+882 RVEARMALVDISA

-903 NEEIEDIISE
+903 NEEIEDIISD

-956 IEANKAA
+956 IEANKAS
-963 LEAAPFGLYTCVPT
+963 LEAAPFGLYTCVPP
-977 HPDYKVIGPG
+977 HPDYALIQPG
-987 VIFCFRQE
+987 VVFCFRREDQRRSDPE
-995 GQLDGAVDA
+995 SDSAQGE
-1004 SGSPSS
+1004 

-1020 VYVLDDG
+1020 VYVLADG

-1052 PYTELCNLF
+1052 AYAQLCNLF
-1061 DLQTN
+1061 DQETD
-1066 HGSDMKAYD
+1066 HGNDMAAYSA
-1075 MLLQKAV
+1075 LLQKAV

-1090 KRSASGLQSGRG
+1090 KRAAASLQSARG
-1102 FIMPDAKQQV
+1102 FVLPNALEQI
-1112 HEKTDLELITWLV
+1112 HEKTDLELVTWLV
-1125 IKAP
+1125 IKENK

>member
-1 MTLSRIIARKQ
+1 M
-12 AVNNTLHEMHPT
+12 
-24 TPNSGIRDNHS
+24 
-35 RGSVAD
+35 VAD
-41 FLKSKI
+41 FLRGKI
-47 NTGSKLSVVSA
+47 REGSRLSVVSA

-70 ALERIEHLDFLF
+70 NLERMEHLDFLF

-89 RLDPTKTEKKA
+89 RLDPSKTEKKA
-100 FIIDADGLELAN
+100 FIIDAAGLELSN

-132 IKTITQSNLLHGKMY
+132 IKTIKQSNLLHGKMY

-162 NFTVRGLGLGVA
+162 NFTVRGLGLGNA
-174 GNNIELNLIVDS
+174 DNNIELNLIVDG

-198 ELWVNETLVKDV
+198 EIWGNEALVKDV
-210 KQEVLN
+210 KQDVLN

-237 IFEKFLGNTGKTDAD
+237 IFEKFLGDAGKTDAD

-258 FETDIWKALF
+258 FETGIWKALF

-281 IIRHNGCIIADS
+281 ILKHNGCIIADS

-304 VIKYF
+304 VMKYF

-328 TVYRANSLLNPF
+328 TVYKANSLLNPF
-340 GSDRFRYDVI
+340 VADRFRYDVV

-383 HNFRNNTPGKRD
+383 HNFRNNTPGKKD
-395 DEGNII
+395 EEGNII
-401 RRSRYQR
+401 RKSRYQR
-408 LMDDIIKAG
+408 LMDDIIKSG

-446 NRDDAFT
+446 NKDDAFA
-453 ESLGIGSL
+453 ESIGVGSL

-467 AQKVFTH
+467 AQKVFSI
-474 WAKIHS
+474 WAKKQTH
-480 AERRT
+480 ERKT

-491 LNASFFKLLDE
+491 LNAAFFKLLDE

-521 QLGGFPARQKPI
+521 QLGGFPKREKPV

-559 LSLFNP
+559 LALFNP
-565 SKYVKDEFKPLY
+565 SRFVMPEHKPEY
-577 QTPNRDP
+577 EKKGAFP
-584 FTQADREKFLIGM
+584 FTQGQRETFLIGM

-627 DRKIKNYQTMPN
+627 EKKIKNFQALPK
-639 QNPESDALELEL
+639 QNPESEELELEL

-657 EELEE
+657 EELED
-662 AMLVGGKFKYKL
+662 AMQVGGKLKFRL
-674 EHLRLA
+674 NHLRLD
-680 GDDGWLKALKK
+680 GDDGWLKALKR
-691 DKDQLNVLFSAAQNV
+691 DKDQLRILYNAAQDV
-706 TPAHDAKLSE
+706 TPETDAKLAD

-750 TYLYESLLDWG
+750 TYLYESLLEWG
-761 TKELGIH
+761 SKELGIH

-779 ATLGNSA
+779 TTFGDSA
-786 YDHILTNFAPRA
+786 YDQILTNFSPRA
-798 KHRSKIPSMPQ
+798 KHRAKIPSMPQ
-809 QGEIDLL
+809 QGEIDIL

-855 IGSASHTV
+855 IGSVNSAVH
-863 QLVNFWPTE
+863 LVNFWPTE

-882 RVEARMALVDLSA
+882 RVEARMALVDIAA

-903 NEEIEDIISE
+903 NEEIEDIISD

-963 LEAAPFGLYTCVPT
+963 LEAAPFGLYTCVPP

-987 VIFCFRQE
+987 VIFCFRLE
-995 GQLDGAVDA
+995 GQRGGDPDA
-1004 SGSPSS
+1004 KPPPSE

-1052 PYTELCNLF
+1052 AYGQLCNLF
-1061 DLQTN
+1061 DQETS

-1075 MLLQKAV
+1075 TLLQKAV

-1090 KRSASGLQSGRG
+1090 KRAASGLQSGRG
-1102 FIMPDAKQQV
+1102 FVLPNAHEQV
-1112 HEKTDLELITWLV
+1112 HEKTDLELVTWLV
-1125 IKAP
+1125 IKEATP

>member
-1 MTLSRIIARKQ
+1 MPSSI
-12 AVNNTLHEMHPT
+12 
-24 TPNSGIRDNHS
+24 NSSGLRDNLT
-35 RGSVAD
+35 RGTVAD
-41 FLKSKI
+41 FIRAK
-47 NTGSKLSVVSA
+47 TQAGSKLSIVSA
-58 YFTIYAYDALKE
+58 YFTIYAFDALKE
-70 ALERIEHLDFLF
+70 ELEQIEHLDFLF

-89 RLDPTKTEKKA
+89 RLDPNKTEKKA
-100 FIIDADGLELAN
+100 FIIDATGLELAN
-112 KLQQKRVAKECADWI
+112 KLQQKRVARECAAWI

-132 IKTITQSNLLHGKMY
+132 IKTIKQSNLLHGKMY
-147 HVATAGVEDAILGSS
+147 HVATGGVEDAILGSS
-162 NFTVRGLGLGVA
+162 NFTVRGLGLGSA
-174 GNNIELNLIVDS
+174 GNNIELNLIVDG
-186 NRDRQELKQWFD
+186 NRDRQELKQWFT
-198 ELWVNETLVKDV
+198 ELWGDEDLVKDV
-210 KQEVLN
+210 KQDVLN

-222 ENNTPEFIYYKTLFH
+222 ENNPPEFIYYKTLYH
-237 IFEKFLGNTGKTDAD
+237 IFEKFLGDAGKTDAD

-258 FETDIWKALF
+258 FETEVWKALF

-281 IIRHNGCIIADS
+281 ILRHNGCIIADS

-304 VIKYF
+304 VMKYF

-328 TVYRANSLLNPF
+328 TVYKANSLLNPF
-340 GSDRFRYDVI
+340 VTDRFRYDVI
-350 SHTDLSRETGY
+350 SHTDLSRETGT
-361 SGDINL
+361 SGEINL

-395 DEGNII
+395 EEGNVI
-401 RRSRYQR
+401 RKSRYQR
-408 LMDDIIKAG
+408 LMDDIVKSG

-446 NRDDAFT
+446 NRDDAFAD
-453 ESLGIGSL
+453 SIGVGSI

-467 AQKVFTH
+467 AQKVFSL
-474 WAKIHS
+474 WAKKQTR
-480 AERRT
+480 ERKT

-491 LNASFFKLLDE
+491 LNAGFFKLLDE

-521 QLGGFPARQKPI
+521 QLGGFPKRERPI
-533 SIYPEIDLRGRFLSY
+533 STYPEIDLRGRFLSY
-548 DKLNDEIAGYK
+548 DKLNDEIAAYK

-565 SKYVKDEFKPLY
+565 SRFVMEEHKSDYEKKGAF
-577 QTPNRDP
+577 P
-584 FTQADREKFLIGM
+584 FSQSDREHFLIGM

-612 FEITMERTIAKIEGL
+612 FEITMERTIAKIESL
-627 DRKIKNYQTMPN
+627 EKKIKNFQELPN
-639 QNPESDALELEL
+639 QNSESDELELEL

-657 EELEE
+657 EDLED
-662 AMLVGGKFKYKL
+662 AMQVGGKLKFRL
-674 EHLRLA
+674 NHLRLD
-680 GDDGWLKALKK
+680 GDDGWLKALKS
-691 DKDQLNVLFSAAQNV
+691 DKDQLRILYNAAQDV
-706 TPAHDAKLSE
+706 TPETDAKLAE

-721 AAKVKKPTTN
+721 AAKVANPTVN
-731 KLGEPNRKVLVFT
+731 KHNEPNRKVLVFT

-750 TYLYESLLDWG
+750 TYLYESLLGWAHE
-761 TKELGIH
+761 ELGVQ
-768 MALVCGGGDTR
+768 MALVCGGGATR
-779 ATLGNSA
+779 TTFGNGA
-786 YDHILTNFAPRA
+786 YDQILTNFSPRA
-798 KHRSKIPSMPQ
+798 KNRVKISTMPQ

-855 IGSASHTV
+855 IGSVNTAVH
-863 QLVNFWPTE
+863 LVNFWPTE

-903 NEEIEDIISE
+903 NEEIEDIISD

-925 KDEVLDI
+925 KDEVLDL

-963 LEAAPFGLYTCVPT
+963 LEDAPFGLYTCVPP

-987 VIFCFRQE
+987 VIFCFRLE
-995 GQLDGAVDA
+995 GQHDGPADA
-1004 SGSPSS
+1004 RPAPSE

-1035 PKQILDIYRILC
+1035 PKQILDIYRVLC

-1052 PYTELCNLF
+1052 ADGQLCNLF
-1061 DLQTN
+1061 DQQTN
-1066 HGSDMKAYD
+1066 NGNDMKAYD
-1075 MLLQKAV
+1075 ELLQKAV

-1090 KRSASGLQSGRG
+1090 KRAASGLQSGRG
-1102 FIMPDAKQQV
+1102 FVLPNAKEQV
-1112 HEKTDLELITWLV
+1112 HEKTDLELVTWLV
-1125 IKAP
+1125 IREKG

>member
-1 MTLSRIIARKQ
+1 MPPI
-12 AVNNTLHEMHPT
+12 
-24 TPNSGIRDNHS
+24 PNASGLRDNHT
-35 RGSVAD
+35 RGTVAD
-41 FLKSKI
+41 FLRAKTQS
-47 NTGSKLSVVSA
+47 GSKLSVVSA
-58 YFTIYAYDALKE
+58 YFTIYAYDALKAE
-70 ALERIEHLDFLF
+70 LDQIEHLNFLF

-89 RLDPTKTEKKA
+89 RLDPSRTEKKS
-100 FIIDADGLELAN
+100 FIIDVSGLELSN

-132 IKTITQSNLLHGKMY
+132 IKTIKQSNLLHGKMY

-162 NFTVRGLGLGVA
+162 NFTVRGLGLGNA
-174 GNNIELNLIVDS
+174 GNNIELNLIVDG

-198 ELWVNETLVKDV
+198 ELWGNEALVKDV
-210 KQEVLN
+210 KQDVLN

-237 IFEKFLGNTGKTDAD
+237 IFENFLGDSGKTDMD

-258 FETDIWKALF
+258 FETGIWKALF

-281 IIRHNGCIIADS
+281 ILKHNGCIIADS

-304 VIKYF
+304 IMKYF

-319 CPKKLRDNW
+319 CPKKLRENW
-328 TVYRANSLLNPF
+328 TVYKANSLLNPF
-340 GSDRFRYDVI
+340 VADRFRYDVV

-383 HNFRNNTPGKRD
+383 HNFRNNTPGKK
-395 DEGNII
+395 DEDGNII
-401 RRSRYQR
+401 RKSRYQR
-408 LMDDIIKAG
+408 LMDDIIKSG

-446 NRDDAFT
+446 NRDDAFA
-453 ESLGIGSL
+453 ESIGVGSL
-461 KETLAT
+461 KETLTT
-467 AQKVFTH
+467 AQKVFSH
-474 WAKIHS
+474 WAKKQTH
-480 AERRT
+480 ERKT

-521 QLGGFPARQKPI
+521 QLGGFPKREQPL
-533 SIYPEIDLRGRFLSY
+533 SIYPEIDLRRRFLSY

-559 LSLFNP
+559 LALFNP
-565 SKYVKDEFKPLY
+565 SRFVMPEHKADYEKKGSF
-577 QTPNRDP
+577 P
-584 FTQADREKFLIGM
+584 FTQGQRETFLIGM

-627 DRKIKNYQTMPN
+627 EEKIKNFQELPK
-639 QNPESDALELEL
+639 QNPESEELELEL

-662 AMLVGGKFKYKL
+662 AMQVGGKLKFRL
-674 EHLRLA
+674 NHLRLD
-680 GDDGWLKALKK
+680 GDDGWLKALKR
-691 DKDQLNVLFSAAQNV
+691 DKDQLRILYNAAQDV
-706 TPAHDAKLSE
+706 TPETDAKLAE

-721 AAKVKKPTTN
+721 AAKVAKPTTN
-731 KLGEPNRKVLVFT
+731 KRGEPNRKVLVFT

-750 TYLYESLLDWG
+750 TYLYESLLEWG
-761 TKELGIH
+761 SKELGIH

-779 ATLGNSA
+779 TTFGNSA
-786 YDHILTNFAPRA
+786 YDQILTNFSPRA
-798 KHRSKIPSMPQ
+798 KHRAKIPSMPQ
-809 QGEIDLL
+809 QGEIELL

-855 IGSASHTV
+855 IGGVNSSVH
-863 QLVNFWPTE
+863 LVNFWPTE

-903 NEEIEDIISE
+903 NEEIEDIISD

-963 LEAAPFGLYTCVPT
+963 LEAAPFGLYTCVPP
-977 HPDYKVIGPG
+977 HPEYKVIGPG
-987 VIFCFRQE
+987 VIFCFRLE
-995 GQLDGAVDA
+995 GQ
-1004 SGSPSS
+1004 SGGDPNAKPAPSD

-1052 PYTELCNLF
+1052 AYGQLCNVF
-1061 DLQTN
+1061 DQQTN
-1066 HGSDMKAYD
+1066 HGSEMKIYD
-1075 MLLQKAV
+1075 TLLQKAA

-1090 KRSASGLQSGRG
+1090 KRAASGLQSGRG
-1102 FIMPDAKQQV
+1102 FVLPNAQEQV
-1112 HEKTDLELITWLV
+1112 HQKTDLELVTWLV

>member
-1 MTLSRIIARKQ
+1 MSEST
-12 AVNNTLHEMHPT
+12 N
-24 TPNSGIRDNHS
+24 NSGLRDNHT
-35 RGSVAD
+35 RGTVAD
-41 FLKSKI
+41 FLRAKSQ
-47 NTGSKLSVVSA
+47 TGSKLSIVSA

-70 ALERIEHLDFLF
+70 ELERIEHLDFLF

-89 RLDPTKTEKKA
+89 RLDPSKTEKKA
-100 FIIDADGLELAN
+100 FIIDADGLELSN
-112 KLQQKRVAKECADWI
+112 KLQQKRVARECAAWI

-132 IKTITQSNLLHGKMY
+132 IKTIKQSNLLHGKMY

-162 NFTVRGLGLGVA
+162 NFTVRGLGLGTA
-174 GNNIELNLIVDS
+174 GNNIELNLIVDG

-198 ELWVNETLVKDV
+198 DLWGNETLVKDV
-210 KQEVLN
+210 KQDVLN

-237 IFEKFLGNTGKTDAD
+237 IFEKFLGDAGKTDAD

-258 FETDIWKALF
+258 FETGIWKALF

-281 IIRHNGCIIADS
+281 ILRHNGCIIADS

-304 VIKYF
+304 VMKYF

-328 TVYRANSLLNPF
+328 TVYKANSLLNPF
-340 GSDRFRYDVI
+340 VADRFRYDVV
-350 SHTDLSRETGY
+350 SHTDLSRETGT

-383 HNFRNNTPGKRD
+383 HNFRNNTPGKKD
-395 DEGNII
+395 EEGNII

-408 LMDDIIKAG
+408 LMDDIIKSG

-446 NRDDAFT
+446 NRDDAFA
-453 ESLGIGSL
+453 ESIGVGSL

-467 AQKVFTH
+467 AQKVFSL
-474 WAKIHS
+474 WAKKQTH
-480 AERRT
+480 ERKT

-491 LNASFFKLLDE
+491 LNAAFFKLLDE

-521 QLGGFPARQKPI
+521 QLGGFPKREKPV

-559 LSLFNP
+559 LALFNP
-565 SKYVKDEFKPLY
+565 SRFVMPEHKADYEKKGAF
-577 QTPNRDP
+577 P
-584 FTQADREKFLIGM
+584 FTQGQRETFLIGM

-612 FEITMERTIAKIEGL
+612 FEITMERTIAKIESL
-627 DRKIKNYQTMPN
+627 EEKIKTFQELAQ
-639 QNPESDALELEL
+639 QNPESEEFELEL

-657 EELEE
+657 EELED
-662 AMLVGGKFKYKL
+662 ATQVGGKLKFRL
-674 EHLRLA
+674 NHLHLD
-680 GDDGWLKALKK
+680 GDEGWLKALKR
-691 DKDQLNVLFSAAQNV
+691 DKDQLRILYNAAQDV
-706 TPAHDAKLSE
+706 TPETDAKLAE
-716 LKKLI
+716 LKMLI
-721 AAKVKKPTTN
+721 AAKVKNPTTN
-731 KLGEPNRKVLVFT
+731 KLGESNQKVLVFT

-750 TYLYESLLDWG
+750 TYLYESLLEWAS
-761 TKELGIH
+761 KELGIH
-768 MALVCGGGDTR
+768 IALICGGGDTR
-779 ATLGNSA
+779 TTFGAAA
-786 YDHILTNFAPRA
+786 YDQILTNFSPRA
-798 KHRSKIPSMPQ
+798 KSRAKVPSLPQ

-828 QDCDYLIN
+828 QDCDYLVN
-836 YDIHWN
+836 FDIHWN

-855 IGSASHTV
+855 IGSINSGVH
-863 QLVNFWPTE
+863 LVNFWPTE
-872 DLNKYINLKN
+872 DLNKYIDLKN

-903 NEEIEDIISE
+903 NEEIKDIISD

-925 KDEVLDI
+925 KDEVLDL

-963 LEAAPFGLYTCVPT
+963 LEAAPFGLYTCVPP

-987 VIFCFRQE
+987 VIFCFRLE
-995 GQLDGAVDA
+995 GQRGGDPDA
-1004 SGSPSS
+1004 KPAPSE

-1020 VYVLDDG
+1020 VYVLNDG

-1035 PKQILDIYRILC
+1035 PKQILDIYRVLC

-1052 PYTELCNLF
+1052 ANAQLCNLF
-1061 DLQTN
+1061 DQETN
-1066 HGSDMKAYD
+1066 HGSNMKAYD
-1075 MLLQKAV
+1075 ALLKKAV

-1090 KRSASGLQSGRG
+1090 KRAASGLQSGRG
-1102 FIMPDAKQQV
+1102 FVLPDAKEQV
-1112 HEKTDLELITWLV
+1112 HEKTDLELVTWLV
-1125 IKAP
+1125 IKSQP

>member
-1 MTLSRIIARKQ
+1 MLTA
-12 AVNNTLHEMHPT
+12 T
-24 TPNSGIRDNHS
+24 TDDSGLRDNHT
-35 RGSVAD
+35 RGTVAD
-41 FLKSKI
+41 FLRAQIQS
-47 NTGSKLSVVSA
+47 GSKLSIVSA
-58 YFTIYAYDALKE
+58 YFTIYAYDALKSE
-70 ALERIEHLDFLF
+70 LERIDRLDFLF

-89 RLDPTKTEKKA
+89 RLDPSKSEAKS
-100 FIIDADGLELAN
+100 FIIDADGLQLSN

-127 ERKVD
+127 ERKVN
-132 IKTITQSNLLHGKMY
+132 IKTIKHSNLLHGKMY
-147 HVATAGVEDAILGSS
+147 HIATAGVEEAILGSS
-162 NFTVRGLGLGVA
+162 NFTVRGLGLGDA
-174 GNNIELNLIVDS
+174 GNNIELNLIVDG
-186 NRDRQELKQWFD
+186 NRDRRELKKWFE
-198 ELWVNETLVKDV
+198 ELWENDSLVQDV
-210 KQEVLN
+210 KQEVLT

-222 ENNTPEFIYYKTLFH
+222 ENNAPEFIYYKTLFH
-237 IFEKFLGNTGKTDAD
+237 VFEKFLGEVGKTDAD
-252 LGKTSL
+252 LGRTSL
-258 FETDIWKALF
+258 FESGIWEALF

-274 AKGAINK
+274 VKGAINK
-281 IIRHNGCIIADS
+281 ILRHNGCIIADS

-309 ELKNERVLVL
+309 ELRNERVLVL

-328 TVYRANSLLNPF
+328 TVYKANSLLNPF
-340 GSDRFRYDVI
+340 VADRYRYDVV
-350 SHTDLSRETGY
+350 SHTDLSRDSGS
-361 SGDINL
+361 SGDIDL

-383 HNFRNNTPGKRD
+383 HNFRNNTPGRRD
-395 DEGNII
+395 EEGNII
-401 RRSRYQR
+401 RKSRYQR
-408 LMDDIIKAG
+408 LMDDIIISG

-446 NRDDAFT
+446 NRDNAFAD
-453 ESLGIGSL
+453 SIGVGSL

-467 AQKVFTH
+467 AQKVFTT
-474 WAKIHS
+474 WAKKQTY
-480 AERRT
+480 ERRT
-485 GELLEK
+485 SELLEK
-491 LNASFFKLLDE
+491 LNSTFFKLLDE

-521 QLGGFPARQKPI
+521 QLGGFPKREKPV

-565 SKYVKDEFKPLY
+565 SEYLSAPYKAEYERKGAF
-577 QTPNRDP
+577 P
-584 FTQADREKFLIGM
+584 FTQGQRETFLIGM

-612 FEITMERTIAKIEGL
+612 FEITMARTIAKIEGL
-627 DRKIKNYQTMPN
+627 EEKIKAFQAQSIPS
-639 QNPESDALELEL
+639 QGADELELEHY
-651 DDPGHD
+651 DSGQD
-657 EELEE
+657 EELDG
-662 AMLVGGKFKYKL
+662 AMEVGGKLKFRL
-674 EHLRLA
+674 DHLRLD
-680 GDDGWLKALKK
+680 GDDGWIKALKR
-691 DKDQLNVLFSAAQNV
+691 DKEQLRILYNAAQDV
-706 TPAHDAKLSE
+706 TPETDAKLAE

-721 AAKVKKPTTN
+721 ADKVAQPTTN
-731 KLGEPNRKVLVFT
+731 KLGESNRKVLVFT

-750 TYLYESLLDWG
+750 AYLYESLRDWCI
-761 TKELGIH
+761 KDLGINV
-768 MALVCGGGDTR
+768 ALVCGGGDTH
-779 ATLGNSA
+779 TTFGNSA
-786 YDHILTNFAPRA
+786 YDHILTNFSPRA
-798 KHRSKIPSMPQ
+798 KKRAKIPSMAQ

-828 QDCDYLIN
+828 QDCDCLVN

-855 IGSASHTV
+855 IGSLSHSV

-903 NEEIEDIISE
+903 NEEIEDLISD

-943 FTLDDFRLELLKY
+943 FTLEDFRLELLRY
-956 IEANKAA
+956 IEANRSA
-963 LEAAPFGLYTCVPT
+963 LEDAAFGLYACVPP
-977 HPDYKVIGPG
+977 HPDYKIIGPG
-987 VIFCFRQE
+987 VIFCLRAE
-995 GQLDGAVDA
+995 GQRGDA
-1004 SGSPSS
+1004 SDAKPAPIEVLNG
-1010 SINPLHPYFL
+1010 LHPYFL

-1027 NVRFGFAH
+1027 NVRFGFAQ
-1035 PKQILDIYRILC
+1035 PKQILEIYRVLC

-1052 PYTELCNLF
+1052 AYGQLCDLF
-1061 DLQTN
+1061 DQQTN
-1066 HGSDMKAYD
+1066 HGRDMTTYD
-1075 MLLQKAV
+1075 TLLQKSV
-1082 DSLAATFR
+1082 ESLASTFR
-1090 KRSASGLQSGRG
+1090 RRAAAGLQSGRG
-1102 FIMPDAKQQV
+1102 FVLPNVHDQV
-1112 HEKTDLELITWLV
+1112 HETMDLELVTWLV

>member
-1 MTLSRIIARKQ
+1 M
-12 AVNNTLHEMHPT
+12 P
-24 TPNSGIRDNHS
+24 TPNNKSDSGLRDNHS

-41 FLKSKI
+41 FLRGKMQS
-47 NTGSKLSVVSA
+47 GSKLSIVSA
-58 YFTIYAYDALKE
+58 YFTIYAYDALKTE
-70 ALERIEHLDFLF
+70 LERIEHLDFLF

-89 RLDPTKTEKKA
+89 RLDPDKSEKKS
-100 FIIDADGLELAN
+100 FIIDATGLELSN
-112 KLQQKRVAKECADWI
+112 KLQQKRVARECADWI
-127 ERKVD
+127 DRKVD
-132 IKTITQSNLLHGKMY
+132 IKTIKQSNLLHGKMY
-147 HVATAGVEDAILGSS
+147 HVATAGVEDAVVGSS
-162 NFTVRGLGLGVA
+162 NFTVRGLGLGHA
-174 GNNIELNLIVDS
+174 GNNIELNLIVDG
-186 NRDRQELKQWFD
+186 NRDRQELKQWF
-198 ELWVNETLVKDV
+198 NEIWANEALVKDV
-210 KQEVLN
+210 KQDVLN

-222 ENNTPEFIYYKTLFH
+222 DNHTPEFIYYKTLFH
-237 IFEKFLGNTGKTDAD
+237 IFEKFLGDAGKTEAD

-258 FETDIWKALF
+258 FETGVWKALF

-281 IIRHNGCIIADS
+281 ILKHNGCIIADS

-328 TVYRANSLLNPF
+328 TVYRSNSLLNPF
-340 GSDRFRYDVI
+340 GDDRFRYDVL

-367 ATLNW
+367 ETLCR
-372 GNYDLIVIDES
+372 GNYDLVVIDES
-383 HNFRNNTPGKRD
+383 HNFRNNTPGKK
-395 DEGNII
+395 DEEGKII
-401 RRSRYQR
+401 SKSRYQR
-408 LMDDIIKAG
+408 LMEDIIKTG
-417 VRTKV
+417 VSTKV

-446 NRDDAFT
+446 NKDDAFAA
-453 ESLGIGSL
+453 SIGVSSL
-461 KETLAT
+461 KETLST
-467 AQKVFTH
+467 AQKAFSI
-474 WAKIHS
+474 WAKKQSH
-480 AERRT
+480 ERKT

-491 LNASFFKLLDE
+491 LNAAFFKLLDE

-521 QLGGFPARQKPI
+521 QLGGFPERQKPV

-559 LSLFNP
+559 LALFNP
-565 SKYVKDEFKPLY
+565 SRFVKPEHKADYEKKGAF
-577 QTPNRDP
+577 P
-584 FTQADREKFLIGM
+584 FTQGQRETFLIGM

-612 FEITMERTIAKIEGL
+612 FEITMGRTIAKIEGL
-627 DRKIKNYQTMPN
+627 ERKIKNFQDLPK
-639 QNPESDALELEL
+639 QNPESEELELEL

-657 EELEE
+657 EELED
-662 AMLVGGKFKYKL
+662 ALQVGGKLKFRL
-674 EHLRLA
+674 NHLRLD
-680 GDDGWLKALKK
+680 GDDGWLKALKR
-691 DKDQLNVLFSAAQNV
+691 DKDQLRILYNAAQDV
-706 TPAHDAKLSE
+706 SPETDAKLAD

-721 AAKVKKPTTN
+721 AAKIKSPTTN
-731 KLGEPNRKVLVFT
+731 KHGEPNRKVLVFT

-750 TYLYESLLDWG
+750 AYLYESLLDWARQ
-761 TKELGIH
+761 ELGIN
-768 MALVCGGGDTR
+768 MALVCGGGATR
-779 ATLGNSA
+779 TTFGESA
-786 YDHILTNFAPRA
+786 YDQILTNFSPRA
-798 KHRSKIPSMPQ
+798 KHRAKIPSMPQ

-855 IGSASHTV
+855 IGSVNSSVH
-863 QLVNFWPTE
+863 LVNFWPTE

-882 RVEARMALVDLSA
+882 RVEARMALVDIAA

-903 NEEIEDIISE
+903 NEEIEDIISD

-925 KDEVLDI
+925 KDEVLDL
-932 EDLGDSVSLTE
+932 EDLGESLSLTE

-956 IEANKAA
+956 IESNKAA
-963 LEAAPFGLYTCVPT
+963 LEAAPFGLYSCVPP

-987 VIFCFRQE
+987 VIFCFRLENQHGE
-995 GQLDGAVDA
+995 VTNNQPA
-1004 SGSPSS
+1004 PSD

-1020 VYVLDDG
+1020 VYVLEDG

-1052 PYTELCNLF
+1052 AYTQLCNLF
-1061 DLQTN
+1061 DQETK

-1075 MLLQKAV
+1075 SLLQKAV

-1090 KRSASGLQSGRG
+1090 KRAASGLQSGRG
-1102 FIMPDAKQQV
+1102 YVLPDAKEQV
-1112 HEKTDLELITWLV
+1112 HEKTDLELVTWLV
-1125 IKAP
+1125 IKEDK

>member
-1 MTLSRIIARKQ
+1 MID
-12 AVNNTLHEMHPT
+12 
-24 TPNSGIRDNHS
+24 SGLRDNHT
-35 RGSVAD
+35 RGTVAD
-41 FLKSKI
+41 FLRAKMQSG
-47 NTGSKLSVVSA
+47 TKLSIVSA
-58 YFTIYAYDALKE
+58 YFTIYAYDALKDE
-70 ALERIEHLDFLF
+70 LDRIEHLDFLF
-82 GEPSFVN
+82 GEPTFVN
-89 RLDPTKTEKKA
+89 RLDPTKAETKA
-100 FIIDADGLELAN
+100 FILDAAGLELSN

-127 ERKVD
+127 ERKVE
-132 IKTITQSNLLHGKMY
+132 IKTIKQSNLLHGKMY
-147 HVATAGVEDAILGSS
+147 HVATAGVENAIVGSS
-162 NFTVRGLGLGVA
+162 NFTVRGLGLGDV
-174 GNNIELNLIVDS
+174 GNNIELNLIVDG

-198 ELWVNETLVKDV
+198 EIWNNDDLVKDV
-210 KQEVLN
+210 KQEVLS

-237 IFEKFLGNTGKTDAD
+237 IFEKFLGDAD
-252 LGKTSL
+252 KTYADLSKTSL
-258 FETDIWKALF
+258 FESGIWKALF

-281 IIRHNGCIIADS
+281 ILKHNGCIIADS

-328 TVYRANSLLNPF
+328 TVYKVNSQLNPF
-340 GSDRFRYDVI
+340 VEDRFRYDVV

-383 HNFRNNTPGKRD
+383 HNFRNNTPGKK
-395 DEGNII
+395 DEDGNLI
-401 RRSRYQR
+401 RKSRYQR
-408 LMDDIIKAG
+408 LMDDIIKSG

-422 LLLSATPVNND
+422 LLLSATPVNNN

-446 NRDDAFT
+446 SRDDAFA
-453 ESLGIGSL
+453 ESIGVGSL

-467 AQKVFTH
+467 AQKVFSL
-474 WAKIHS
+474 WAKKQTG
-480 AERRT
+480 ERTT
-485 GELLEK
+485 GELMEK
-491 LNASFFKLLDE
+491 LSAAFFRLLDE

-521 QLGGFPARQKPI
+521 QLGGFPKREKPA
-533 SIYPEIDLRGRFLSY
+533 SIYPKIDLRERFLSY
-548 DKLNDEIAGYK
+548 DKLNEEIAGYK
-559 LSLFNP
+559 LALFNP
-565 SKYVKDEFKPLY
+565 SRFVMPEHQAEYEKKGAL
-577 QTPNRDP
+577 P
-584 FTQADREKFLIGM
+584 FTQGERETFLIGM

-627 DRKIKNYQTMPN
+627 ETKINTFKALQK
-639 QNPESDALELEL
+639 QNSGSGELELEF

-657 EELEE
+657 EELED
-662 AMLVGGKFKYKL
+662 AMQVGGKLKFRL
-674 EHLRLA
+674 DHLRLD
-680 GDDGWLKALKK
+680 GDDGWLKALKR
-691 DKDQLNVLFSAAQNV
+691 DKDQLRILYNAAKDV
-706 TPAHDAKLSE
+706 TPETDAKLAE
-716 LKKLI
+716 LKQII
-721 AAKVKKPTTN
+721 AAKVTQPTIN

-761 TKELGIH
+761 SAELGVN

-779 ATLGNSA
+779 TTFGESA
-786 YDHILTNFAPRA
+786 YDQILFNFSPRSKQRA
-798 KHRSKIPSMPQ
+798 KISAMPQ

-828 QDCDYLIN
+828 QDCDYLVN

-855 IGSASHTV
+855 IGSVNTAVH
-863 QLVNFWPTE
+863 LVNFWPTD

-903 NEEIEDIISE
+903 NEEIEDMISD
-913 DLRYRDKQLLRL
+913 DLRYRDKQLERL
-925 KDEVLDI
+925 KDEVLDL
-932 EDLGDSVSLTE
+932 EDLDDSVSLTE

-963 LEAAPFGLYTCVPT
+963 LEDAPFGLYTCVPP
-977 HPDYKVIGPG
+977 HPDFKVIAPG
-987 VIFCFRQE
+987 VIFCFRLEDQRGGE
-995 GQLDGAVDA
+995 HDIKPMQSV
-1004 SGSPSS
+1004 
-1010 SINPLHPYFL
+1010 SINPLQPYFL

-1027 NVRFGFAH
+1027 NVRFGFAN

-1052 PYTELCNLF
+1052 AYGKLCDLF
-1061 DLQTN
+1061 DQETN

-1082 DSLAATFR
+1082 DSIAATFR
-1090 KRSASGLQSGRG
+1090 KRTASGLQSGRG
-1102 FIMPDAKQQV
+1102 FVLPNAQDQV
-1112 HEKTDLELITWLV
+1112 HDNTDLELVTWLV
-1125 IKAP
+1125 IKAEE